1 MRISMSVRAAVFLH
15 QNHEGSLFQR
25 QVPGATTAIK
35 LSKLGP
41 VTCTTGGTAM
51 HVGQLVQLG
60 NLRIGFSLPWK
71 SGKRDFFSSW
81 TKWRHRECLYKYI
94 WCVKIKET
102 SLKMESES
110 PEGGDLVLL
119 PFRTAYITGTRKI
132 GIILTREDIFS
143 HWNFISCFQEK
154 EVPS

>member
-1 MRISMSVRAAVFLH
+1 MSVRAAVFLH

-60 NLRIGFSLPWK
+60 NCCGLDSLCPESQVNVTFSPVEQNGGTESVYINI
-71 SGKRDFFSSW
+71 SG
-81 TKWRHRECLYKYI
+81 
-94 WCVKIKET
+94 V
-102 SLKMESES
+102 
-110 PEGGDLVLL
+110 
-119 PFRTAYITGTRKI
+119 
-132 GIILTREDIFS
+132 
-143 HWNFISCFQEK
+143 
-154 EVPS
+154 